1 MEGQR
6 GFMSHIFLAGILLFS
21 VLTLPTVQASSSA
34 IMLEESTLV
43 FDDSPAFLGN
53 TTNLSFDLVEQNNS
67 AGSVFVNSTL
77 QDLSG
82 QLLWSQ
88 NQSHAL
94 SGNQVKQVLIELTDL
109 DIGYMELHLELF
121 GDIGNPSTG
130 FVSETTI
137 PLQRLAPSSIDFVG
151 SSSITLSAIDSIGQ
165 YTSNSTIRQGD
176 YIQSEIPIENFGDV
190 AGSESFTLDV
200 SQESW
205 NETIH
210 YQNVLVNGTSTVV
223 LEYQSSQMVVEGNI
237 WFNISMNDS
246 VSSLSL
252 MASIGPPPL
261 PNARLV
267 LDIITENITS
277 GAQVSFNLTMS
288 NIDGERSFDG
298 RTVCVFQSDEIY
310 NESASLSIDEVTVE
324 LISFSARPGILQ
336 CSFIDDRNG
345 ATNDMIATHTLE
357 GLDSA
362 IFDGA
367 GPSGLAL
374 IGGPWHVDDTID
386 VSLLLRN
393 QGNATGQ
400 AHLEIRSSLDVLV
413 VNSSIILDQGQA
425 GDIALSFVL
434 TESGLQDY
442 HWLIRS
448 SDGIVLSGLNGT
460 FSVDV
465 AEEQAMFAEIIAIET
480 QGEVTIGWN
489 VSIDDGVS
497 RDVKLRYGYRISGTD
512 VFVSE
517 QILALGSGIVSGQTQ
532 IGEVPGTE
540 VILRMSP
547 VDWTASTNSYIA
559 TASLSG
565 EESMYTLSVNP
576 ITIPRQLQEGST
588 ATVTLDLENSGQLTG
603 STGEILLIDS
613 DGTILA
619 QTTTSAM
626 TPSSTSK
633 VDLTFEVP
641 LGTELILTAQWT
653 FDGTVIES
661 EKSFSVELKEVEEES
676 FEIPWVALG
685 GGIATS
691 AAIILILHLRRSS
704 DSEIDLTEK
713 KKKASKKVVK
723 KEVESV
729 ERSCPSCERTLRIP
743 GDYSGTV
750 RCPDCSERF
759 EVEAEPVDEIE
770 EEDDDDLEIIETPPA
785 KVEISCPECSSTLR
799 VPSDYGG
806 SVRCPSCSTVFSA
819 KQNG

>member
-252 MASIGPPPL
+252 MASIGSPPL

-288 NIDGERSFDG
+288 NNDGERSFDG

-310 NESASLSIDEVTVE
+310 NESALLSIDEVTVE

-619 QTTTSAM
+619 QTTTLAM

-633 VDLTFEVP
+633 VDLSFEVP

-770 EEDDDDLEIIETPPA
+770 EEDDDLEIIETPPA

-806 SVRCPSCSTVFSA
+806 CVRCPSCSTVFSA

>member
-1 MEGQR
+1 MEGER
-6 GFMSHIFLAGILLFS
+6 GFVSHIFLAGILLFS
-21 VLTLPTVQASSSA
+21 VLALPTVQASSSA
-34 IMLEESTLV
+34 IMIQESTLI
-43 FDDSPAFLGN
+43 FDDSQAFLGN
-53 TTNLSFDLVEQNNS
+53 TSNLSFDLVEQNNS
-67 AGSVFVNSTL
+67 AGSVYVNSTL
-77 QDLSG
+77 YDLSG
-82 QLLWSQ
+82 QVLWSQ
-88 NQSHAL
+88 NQSHIL
-94 SGNQVKQVLIELTDL
+94 SGNQVKGVLIELIDL
-109 DIGYMELHLELF
+109 EIGYMELHLELF
-121 GDIGNPSTG
+121 GDIGEPATG
-130 FVSETTI
+130 FISETTMS
-137 PLQRLAPSSIDFVG
+137 LQRLAPALIDFVG
-151 SSSITLSAIDSIGQ
+151 SSSITLSGIDSSGEF
-165 YTSNSTIRQGD
+165 TSNSTIRQGD

-190 AGSESFTLDV
+190 AGSESFVLDV
-200 SQESW
+200 RQGSW
-205 NETIH
+205 NETV
-210 YQNVLVNGTSTVV
+210 YYDNVLVNGASTVV
-223 LEYQSSQMVVEGNI
+223 LEFQSSHIVLEGNI
-237 WFNISMNDS
+237 WFNISKNES

-252 MASIGPPPL
+252 MSSIGPPPL
-261 PNARLV
+261 PNATLA
-267 LDIITENITS
+267 LEIITENVTA
-277 GAQVSFNLTMS
+277 GVDVSFNLTLS
-288 NIDGERSFDG
+288 NLDGERSFDG
-298 RTVCVFQSDEIY
+298 RTVCEFNTDEVY
-310 NESASLSIDEVTVE
+310 NNSAILSIDDFAIEI
-324 LISFSARPGILQ
+324 ISFTARPGILQ

-345 ATNDMIATHTLE
+345 ALSDGTATYTLE

-374 IGGPWHVDDTID
+374 IGGPWHLDDVID

-413 VNSSIILDQGQA
+413 VNSSIILEQGQA
-425 GDIALSFVL
+425 GDIALSFAL
-434 TESGLQDY
+434 TESGLQNY
-442 HWLIRS
+442 HWAIHS
-448 SDGIVLSGLNGT
+448 SDGIVLSGLNGS

-465 AEEQAMFAEIIAIET
+465 AEEQGMFAEVIAIES

-489 VSIDDGVS
+489 VSIDNGVS

-517 QILALGSGIVSGQTQ
+517 QIVTLGSGMISGQTQ

-547 VDWTASTNSYIA
+547 VGWTASTSSYIA

-565 EESMYTLSVNP
+565 EESLYSLTVNP

-588 ATVTLDLENSGQLTG
+588 ATVTIDLQNSGQLGG
-603 STGEILLIDS
+603 STGELLLIDS
-613 DGTILA
+613 DGTVLA
-619 QTTTSAM
+619 QTNTPAM
-626 TPSSTSK
+626 TPGSTSK
-633 VDLTFEVP
+633 VDLSFEVP

-653 FDGTVIES
+653 FDTTVIES
-661 EKSFSVELKEVEEES
+661 EESFIVELKEVDEEG

-685 GGIATS
+685 GGMATS
-691 AAIILILHLRRSS
+691 AAIILVLHLRRSS
-704 DSEIDLTEK
+704 ESGITMPEK
-713 KKKASKKVVK
+713 KKKESKKVVK

-759 EVEAEPVDEIE
+759 EVQAEPVDEIE
-770 EEDDDDLEIIETPPA
+770 EEDDDDLEIIETSPA

>member
-200 SQESW
+200 NQESW

-261 PNARLV
+261 PNGRLV

-310 NESASLSIDEVTVE
+310 NESAPLSIDELVVQ

-345 ATNDMIATHTLE
+345 ATSDMIATHTLE

-465 AEEQAMFAEIIAIET
+465 AEEQAMFAEIIAIEA

-619 QTTTSAM
+619 QTTTLAM

-633 VDLTFEVP
+633 VDLSFEVP

-770 EEDDDDLEIIETPPA
+770 EEDDDLEIIETPPA

>member
-53 TTNLSFDLVEQNNS
+53 TTNLSFDLIEQNNS

-465 AEEQAMFAEIIAIET
+465 AEEQAMFAEIIAIEA

>member
-200 SQESW
+200 NQESW

-277 GAQVSFNLTMS
+277 GAQVSFNFT
-288 NIDGERSFDG
+288 ISF
-298 RTVCVFQSDEIY
+298 
-310 NESASLSIDEVTVE
+310 
-324 LISFSARPGILQ
+324 LIS
-336 CSFIDDRNG
+336 
-345 ATNDMIATHTLE
+345 
-357 GLDSA
+357 
-362 IFDGA
+362 
-367 GPSGLAL
+367 
-374 IGGPWHVDDTID
+374 
-386 VSLLLRN
+386 SLL
-393 QGNATGQ
+393 
-400 AHLEIRSSLDVLV
+400 
-413 VNSSIILDQGQA
+413 
-425 GDIALSFVL
+425 
-434 TESGLQDY
+434 
-442 HWLIRS
+442 
-448 SDGIVLSGLNGT
+448 
-460 FSVDV
+460 
-465 AEEQAMFAEIIAIET
+465 
-480 QGEVTIGWN
+480 
-489 VSIDDGVS
+489 
-497 RDVKLRYGYRISGTD
+497 
-512 VFVSE
+512 
-517 QILALGSGIVSGQTQ
+517 
-532 IGEVPGTE
+532 
-540 VILRMSP
+540 
-547 VDWTASTNSYIA
+547 
-559 TASLSG
+559 
-565 EESMYTLSVNP
+565 
-576 ITIPRQLQEGST
+576 
-588 ATVTLDLENSGQLTG
+588 
-603 STGEILLIDS
+603 
-613 DGTILA
+613 
-619 QTTTSAM
+619 
-626 TPSSTSK
+626 
-633 VDLTFEVP
+633 
-641 LGTELILTAQWT
+641 
-653 FDGTVIES
+653 
-661 EKSFSVELKEVEEES
+661 
-676 FEIPWVALG
+676 
-685 GGIATS
+685 
-691 AAIILILHLRRSS
+691 
-704 DSEIDLTEK
+704 
-713 KKKASKKVVK
+713 
-723 KEVESV
+723 
-729 ERSCPSCERTLRIP
+729 
-743 GDYSGTV
+743 
-750 RCPDCSERF
+750 
-759 EVEAEPVDEIE
+759 
-770 EEDDDDLEIIETPPA
+770 
-785 KVEISCPECSSTLR
+785 
-799 VPSDYGG
+799 
-806 SVRCPSCSTVFSA
+806 
-819 KQNG
+819 

>member
-200 SQESW
+200 NQESW

-310 NESASLSIDEVTVE
+310 NESAPLSIDEVTVE

-448 SDGIVLSGLNGT
+448 SDGIVLSGLTGT

-465 AEEQAMFAEIIAIET
+465 AEEQTMFAEIIAIET

-619 QTTTSAM
+619 QTTTLAM

-633 VDLTFEVP
+633 ADLSFEVP

>member
-200 SQESW
+200 NQESW

-770 EEDDDDLEIIETPPA
+770 EEDDDLEIIETPPA

>member
-200 SQESW
+200 NQESW

-310 NESASLSIDEVTVE
+310 NESAPLSIDEVTVE

-619 QTTTSAM
+619 QTTTPAM

-633 VDLTFEVP
+633 VDLSFEVP

>member
-200 SQESW
+200 NQESW

-310 NESASLSIDEVTVE
+310 NESALLSIDEVTVE

-465 AEEQAMFAEIIAIET
+465 AEEQAMFAEIIAIEA

-619 QTTTSAM
+619 QTTTLAM

-633 VDLTFEVP
+633 VDLSFEVP

>member
-53 TTNLSFDLVEQNNS
+53 TTNLSFDLIEQNNS

-137 PLQRLAPSSIDFVG
+137 PLQRLSPSSIDFVG

-413 VNSSIILDQGQA
+413 
-425 GDIALSFVL
+425 
-434 TESGLQDY
+434 
-442 HWLIRS
+442 
-448 SDGIVLSGLNGT
+448 
-460 FSVDV
+460 
-465 AEEQAMFAEIIAIET
+465 
-480 QGEVTIGWN
+480 
-489 VSIDDGVS
+489 
-497 RDVKLRYGYRISGTD
+497 
-512 VFVSE
+512 
-517 QILALGSGIVSGQTQ
+517 
-532 IGEVPGTE
+532 
-540 VILRMSP
+540 
-547 VDWTASTNSYIA
+547 
-559 TASLSG
+559 
-565 EESMYTLSVNP
+565 
-576 ITIPRQLQEGST
+576 
-588 ATVTLDLENSGQLTG
+588 
-603 STGEILLIDS
+603 
-613 DGTILA
+613 
-619 QTTTSAM
+619 
-626 TPSSTSK
+626 
-633 VDLTFEVP
+633 
-641 LGTELILTAQWT
+641 
-653 FDGTVIES
+653 
-661 EKSFSVELKEVEEES
+661 
-676 FEIPWVALG
+676 
-685 GGIATS
+685 
-691 AAIILILHLRRSS
+691 
-704 DSEIDLTEK
+704 
-713 KKKASKKVVK
+713 
-723 KEVESV
+723 
-729 ERSCPSCERTLRIP
+729 
-743 GDYSGTV
+743 
-750 RCPDCSERF
+750 
-759 EVEAEPVDEIE
+759 
-770 EEDDDDLEIIETPPA
+770 
-785 KVEISCPECSSTLR
+785 
-799 VPSDYGG
+799 
-806 SVRCPSCSTVFSA
+806 
-819 KQNG
+819 

>member
-200 SQESW
+200 NQESW

-310 NESASLSIDEVTVE
+310 NESAPLSIDEVTVE

-367 GPSGLAL
+367 VPSGLAL

-588 ATVTLDLENSGQLTG
+588 ATVTLD
-603 STGEILLIDS
+603 
-613 DGTILA
+613 
-619 QTTTSAM
+619 
-626 TPSSTSK
+626 
-633 VDLTFEVP
+633 
-641 LGTELILTAQWT
+641 
-653 FDGTVIES
+653 
-661 EKSFSVELKEVEEES
+661 
-676 FEIPWVALG
+676 
-685 GGIATS
+685 
-691 AAIILILHLRRSS
+691 
-704 DSEIDLTEK
+704 
-713 KKKASKKVVK
+713 
-723 KEVESV
+723 
-729 ERSCPSCERTLRIP
+729 
-743 GDYSGTV
+743 
-750 RCPDCSERF
+750 
-759 EVEAEPVDEIE
+759 
-770 EEDDDDLEIIETPPA
+770 
-785 KVEISCPECSSTLR
+785 
-799 VPSDYGG
+799 
-806 SVRCPSCSTVFSA
+806 
-819 KQNG
+819 

>member
-53 TTNLSFDLVEQNNS
+53 TTNLSFDLIEQNNS

-137 PLQRLAPSSIDFVG
+137 PLQRLSPSSIDFVG

-465 AEEQAMFAEIIAIET
+465 AEEQAMFAEIIAIEA

>member
-200 SQESW
+200 NQESW

-310 NESASLSIDEVTVE
+310 NESAPLSIDEVTVE

-465 AEEQAMFAEIIAIET
+465 AEEQAMFAEIIAIEA

-619 QTTTSAM
+619 QTTTLAM

-633 VDLTFEVP
+633 VDLSFEVP